1 MTLQNKNS
9 VGSRFSFSLIANL
22 LKAGISFVTGLI
34 VARGLGPEQY
44 GRMMFLLATFMAVRG
59 LLDLGSSSA
68 FFTFLS
74 QRQRTKRFIGWFL
87 VWIAVQFTVPILL
100 VSIIFPGEWLE
111 FIWNGEERSLVVMA
125 FVVVFLQ
132 TLLWSVITQMG
143 ESQRLT
149 RMVQAGSLIAT
160 FLHLILMI
168 FAWLFGWLEIR
179 LIYIAMII
187 EWSIAIGLVVSHLKF
202 PPARTGVDCFSNVFN
217 EFRHYCLP
225 LIPYSVMGFAFEFT
239 DRWMLQ
245 NYGGSVQQAYYS
257 VAFQFSAIAGI
268 ASNSII
274 NIFWKEVAE
283 AHQNGNNIRVELL
296 YRKVSR
302 GLYFVSAS
310 AAGILIPW
318 SDAILSITLGLSYEG
333 GSGVLAIMFFYPILQ
348 TMGFVGGTML
358 YATGRIRAQVIIGML
373 FMVTSIV
380 VSYFVLAP
388 STAWIPGFG
397 LESIGLAGKMVIMAF
412 LQVNI
417 TAFYLARSMHIKF
430 DWVYQPIIIFG
441 CLALGWLAYLSAGWF
456 LKQGG
461 IPVILQMFI
470 SGLIYLLLLA
480 IFILWSP
487 SLAGISRSDIIR
499 FLGSVYPRMR
509 RGD

>member
-1 MTLQNKNS
+1 
-9 VGSRFSFSLIANL
+9 
-22 LKAGISFVTGLI
+22 
-34 VARGLGPEQY
+34 
-44 GRMMFLLATFMAVRG
+44 MMFLLATFMAVRG

-87 VWIAVQFTVPILL
+87 AWVAMQFTVPILL
-100 VSIIFPGEWLE
+100 LSIIFPGEWLE
-111 FIWNGEERSLVVMA
+111 FIWNGEERSVVVMA

-132 TLLWSVITQMG
+132 SLLWSVITQMG

-149 RMVQAGSLIAT
+149 RMVQGGSLVAT

-179 LIYIAMII
+179 WIYTAMII
-187 EWSIAIGLVVSHLKF
+187 EWSIAIGLVVPHLKF
-202 PPARTGVDCFSNVFN
+202 PPAQNGVDSFGKVIK
-217 EFRHYCLP
+217 EFRYYCLP
-225 LIPYSVMGFAFEFT
+225 LIPYSVMGFAFEFV

-245 NYGGSVQQAYYS
+245 SYGGSVQQAYYS
-257 VAFQFSAIAGI
+257 IAFQFSAIAGI

-283 AHQNGNNIRVELL
+283 AYQNGNNVRVELL

-318 SDAILSITLGLSYEG
+318 SDVILSITLGSSYEG
-333 GSGVLAIMFFYPILQ
+333 GGGVLAVMFFYPILQ

-358 YATGRIRAQVIIGML
+358 FATGQIRAQVIIGMI
-373 FMVTSIV
+373 FMATSIV
-380 VSYFVLAP
+380 VSYFALAP
-388 STAWIPGFG
+388 STAWLPGLA
-397 LESIGLAGKMVIMAF
+397 LESLGLAGKMVMMAF

-417 TAFYLARSMHIKF
+417 TAFYLARSMRIKF

-441 CLALGWLAYLSAGWF
+441 CLALGWLAYLVAGWS
-456 LKQGG
+456 LRQGG
-461 IPVILQMFI
+461 APVVLQILFSVLM
-470 SGLIYLLLLA
+470 YLLLLSG
-480 IFILWSP
+480 FIWWSP
-487 SLAGISRSDIIR
+487 SLAGISKSDIMRVVGNI
-499 FLGSVYPRMR
+499 YPRVR
-509 RGD
+509 RGY